1 LGYVKD
7 WVFVP
12 PLPCDLTDLKAWII
26 AAVMNIDA
34 PMLTRLWQ
42 ELEYRTDVCCAIRGA
57 HRTSLVVKKNFFS
70 FPVSVNI
77 SIKEVPLVF
86 LS

>member
-1 LGYVKD
+1 
-7 WVFVP
+7 
-12 PLPCDLTDLKAWII
+12 LPRDLADLKAWII

-34 PMLTRLWQ
+34 PMLMRFWQ
-42 ELEYRTDVCCAIRGA
+42 ELEYRIDVRHAIHGA

-70 FPVSVNI
+70 FPVSVKN
-77 SIKEVPLVF
+77 SIKEGPLVI